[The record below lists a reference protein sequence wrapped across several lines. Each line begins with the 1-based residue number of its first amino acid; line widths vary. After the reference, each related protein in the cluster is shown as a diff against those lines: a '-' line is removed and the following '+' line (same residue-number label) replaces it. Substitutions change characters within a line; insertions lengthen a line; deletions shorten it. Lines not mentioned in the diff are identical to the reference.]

1 MKDLILIR
9 IEELVQEINT
19 LLANRD
25 KLSLEMNRTNNEI
38 TSKKGAIIELKGLID
53 ISETEVQHTEKP

>member
-53 ISETEVQHTEKP
+53 ISETEVQHPEKP